1 MHSPGF
7 AHELETFVDHP
18 SGVTFQDSFFRGR
31 GREIVPPKVLSYRPS
46 VVLSFLGPWRALF
59 SRARHATALG
69 SQGITCRI
77 LGLGGISMAV
87 GYLATFGV
95 IAANTEEAVSSLNAV
110 IAAGLF
116 FLLGPFVSTA
126 VSRFWTVRK
135 DCIGGLWGAVD
146 DLSAYAAA
154 WFASKSVA
162 DRAARA
168 LVLRLGLCSH
178 ALLYKQVRTLP
189 LVGCG
194 VREQQTYAP
203 TFGRSL
209 ARSLRPSRPRP
220 HGLYSVLHA

>member
-69 SQGITCRI
+69 SQGIACRI

-116 FLLGPFVSTA
+116 ATEYYYGVSYYGDRA
-126 VSRFWTVRK
+126 ERCAGVFYGGNPAGSFKAAYVSAGTLHRPRRHARRSPRGRDGVRRF
-135 DCIGGLWGAVD
+135 G
-146 DLSAYAAA
+146 S
-154 WFASKSVA
+154 

-168 LVLRLGLCSH
+168 RRRASALRLD
-178 ALLYKQVRTLP
+178 
-189 LVGCG
+189 
-194 VREQQTYAP
+194 
-203 TFGRSL
+203 
-209 ARSLRPSRPRP
+209 
-220 HGLYSVLHA
+220 